1 MAGTVGFRRDREL
14 LTFINSYLQKSSK
27 SSTKNSIVFKAEFE
41 VVSSNS
47 EARGP
52 SCALMRNSRLQGI
65 KDEALL
71 AAEASRFRREL
82 KKDSLWVLV
91 LFPVLEKVAWEQI
104 QYSKLYNNRR

>member
-1 MAGTVGFRRDREL
+1 VFTSFEKFGWSFLD
-14 LTFINSYLQKSSK
+14 LQKSSK

-47 EARGP
+47 EVRGP
-52 SCALMRNSRLQGI
+52 SRALMRNSRLQGI

-82 KKDSLWVLV
+82 
-91 LFPVLEKVAWEQI
+91 
-104 QYSKLYNNRR
+104 